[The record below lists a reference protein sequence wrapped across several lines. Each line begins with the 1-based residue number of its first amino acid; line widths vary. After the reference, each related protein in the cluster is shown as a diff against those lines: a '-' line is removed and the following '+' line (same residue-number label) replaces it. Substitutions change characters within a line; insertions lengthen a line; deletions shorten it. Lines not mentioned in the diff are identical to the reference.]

1 MGVGIRKGLSKEEM
15 FRLRPKGCQYIKK
28 KKNKETIEPT
38 INIC

>member
-1 MGVGIRKGLSKEEM
+1 MGVGIREGLSKEEM
-15 FRLRPKGCQYIKK
+15 LRLRPKGCQYI

>member
-28 KKNKETIEPT
+28 KNKETIEPT